1 MSLKTNNMKRSGNT
15 HRGHL
20 DIIADIL
27 EASQDKTRQTYLMN
41 RCNLSF
47 RQLKCYLEFLH
58 KKGLLNAT
66 SEGGNLSL
74 VGITEKGRRFLKAYK
89 GLKALMT

>member
-1 MSLKTNNMKRSGNT
+1 MLPR
-15 HRGHL
+15 
-20 DIIADIL
+20 I
-27 EASQDKTRQTYLMN
+27 
-41 RCNLSF
+41 
-47 RQLKCYLEFLH
+47 LH
-58 KKGLLNAT
+58 KKGPLNAT